1 MISIII
7 GWILV
12 LLGIVAYVGA
22 LVVWLRSQFTSISTT
37 VATRQFRDPDLGLIA
52 EVLDKLAKVLD
63 SFAKLS
69 VPVQWALLGL
79 TQIGIGS
86 YLMINKP
93 F

>member
-22 LVVWLRSQFTSISTT
+22 LIVWLRSQFASGSTT
-37 VATRQFRDPDLGLIA
+37 AATPQFRDPDLGLVA
-52 EVLDKLAKVLD
+52 EALDKLAKVLD

>member
-1 MISIII
+1 MISAIL
-7 GWILV
+7 GGVLV
-12 LLGIVAYVGA
+12 LLGIVSYLGA
-22 LVVWLRSQFTSISTT
+22 LIVWLRSQF
-37 VATRQFRDPDLGLIA
+37 VPAPPRAAPPEFREPDLKLIA

-79 TQIGIGS
+79 AQIGIGS
-86 YLMINKP
+86 YLAINKP